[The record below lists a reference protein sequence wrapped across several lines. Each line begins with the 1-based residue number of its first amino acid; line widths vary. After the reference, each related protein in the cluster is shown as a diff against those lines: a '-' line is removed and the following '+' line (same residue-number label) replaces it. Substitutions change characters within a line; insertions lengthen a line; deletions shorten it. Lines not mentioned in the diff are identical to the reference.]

1 MASATAEVVQTVY
14 KGPLRFVLGQF
25 QTANNV
31 INNIDLSQCGPTG
44 STYDSGVRL
53 SKSSVIMLTFESP
66 TVPTPFGYI
75 ATISNTE
82 GLATFS
88 VQFPVAP
95 TAGVTCNFC
104 IIG

>member
-14 KGPLRFVLGQF
+14 KGPLRIVMGQF

-31 INNIDLSQCGPTG
+31 TNNIDLSQCGPTG

-53 SKSSVIMLTFESP
+53 SKNSVVLLTFESGGLP
-66 TVPTPFGYI
+66 APYGYI
-75 ATISNTE
+75 ATVPLVDGAS
-82 GLATFS
+82 TF
-88 VQFPVAP
+88 VVNFPVAP
-95 TAGVTCNFC
+95 ASGVTCNFC